1 MHFNNNNYQLQNEV
15 SKLCRLLIKQES
27 IIDQARIGIL
37 PYLFR
42 SNLGA
47 IYFKNRKFKYL
58 SLISGCLYKN
68 THMTDTGAVTAVFF
82 SF

>member
-1 MHFNNNNYQLQNEV
+1 MV
-15 SKLCRLLIKQES
+15 S
-27 IIDQARIGIL
+27 IIDQASSLGSLFSSAFMGIL

-47 IYFKNRKFKYL
+47 IYFKNRKFKYF
-58 SLISGCLYKN
+58 SFSGCVYKN
-68 THMTDTGAVTAVFF
+68 THMTEARAVTSVSF